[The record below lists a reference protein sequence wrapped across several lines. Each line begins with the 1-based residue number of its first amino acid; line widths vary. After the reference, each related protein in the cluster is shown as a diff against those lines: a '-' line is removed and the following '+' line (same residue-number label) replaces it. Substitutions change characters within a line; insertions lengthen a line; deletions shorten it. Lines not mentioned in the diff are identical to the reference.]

1 MTNIEILTAR
11 LNAFEYRREIFN
23 ALQAIAL
30 KKAISEKHTE
40 KSELPADTRTH
51 RPQKT
56 CKTF

>member
-11 LNAFEYRREIFN
+11 LNAYEYSREIFN
-23 ALQAIAL
+23 VLQAIAL
-30 KKAISEKHTE
+30 EKALCEKHTE

-51 RPQKT
+51 RPQET